1 MVLKLILSIVGISAG
16 FITLTGLLC
25 KWIDVL
31 RKENKSLKAQ
41 LKQVA
46 NTAVNISKI
55 EQEEAA
61 NVKKIKESSKEEL
74 VSSASNLF
82 P

>member
-1 MVLKLILSIVGISAG
+1 MVLKLILSIVGISAC

-25 KWIDVL
+25 KWIDLL

-46 NTAVNISKI
+46 NTTVNIGNI
-55 EQEEAA
+55 EKEEAA